1 MVGSPSPVGSTR
13 TISCRR
19 SISSSPVA
27 RTDGDSFSRDR
38 GDLLPRILRSSKAP
52 TDTSGSHSSVSRR
65 NAKHS
70 RPPKAPKI
78 LKSPVLGSEC
88 LSPSGNG
95 DSEMHSSNSVV
106 QDMEIGM
113 PPSLLP
119 FSNKPD
125 TGLDRAAA
133 NNQGYEV
140 NFLTSDAQEVEN
152 DDLLHSRL
160 TSAAE
165 NSSSKA
171 EASIGEHSI
180 SHNFDASSANQEAVE
195 LAGSSMK
202 KHKSSEPSI
211 ESLDSL
217 QRKPSK
223 ISGLASPGQG
233 SVPVSNC
240 DRKNGFAVNRKR
252 VNGKGALRH
261 SPRLSSVDNSS
272 SDTTVDNSVHLDKHR
287 YKRSIQKG
295 RLRSPRSHESSED
308 TDECFFIGEP
318 IPEEEARERWPYRFA
333 YQDKNRKRQRSTSS
347 NDEDDEIPLDV
358 KRHYMQA
365 SILGCLFDIG
375 DCAYIKGPKDKPN
388 YIGRILEFFET
399 KNGDH
404 YFRVQWF
411 FRAEDTVL
419 KDHAAG
425 HDEKRLFYSDLQ
437 NDNLLDCIVCKV
449 QVTETHTTEPLES
462 KSIPSSYYYYNM
474 KYSVD
479 YSSFCN
485 IWNTS
490 GNMSSTMKEAFA
502 GNINSESLEKKDL
515 AVLDLY
521 SGCGGMSTGL
531 CLGAEMAGV
540 KLVTRWALDY
550 SEPACV
556 SFKLNHP
563 ETLVRNETAD
573 DFFNLLKEW
582 EKLCKRYKVNV
593 STVRDSCSK
602 ISKVKDP
609 PRKSGSQ
616 SNISKGE
623 YEVSKI
629 VDICYGDPADEGK
642 PELKFKVCW
651 KGYGPSED
659 TWEPLQ
665 NLRNCEERVKEF
677 VIEGFK
683 SKILPLPGSV
693 DVVCGGPPCQGI
705 SGYNRYRNFNAPL
718 DDERNR
724 QIVVFMDIVQFLK
737 PKYVLMENVVDILN
751 FADAALG
758 RYALSR
764 LVSMSYQARLG
775 VMAAGCYGVPQFRLR
790 AFLWGSHPKEKLPP
804 FPLPTHEVIVKNGC
818 PQEFERNLVGYDEGQ
833 PRVLEKPILL
843 EDAISDLPL
852 VTHKEDWDEMP
863 YGKSAQTEFQKFI
876 RTPKHEML
884 ACAQKCLKISQSTLY
899 DHRTAPLGD
908 DDYLRICQIPRRKGA
923 NFRDL
928 PGVFVD
934 PDNTVQFDP
943 NIERIRLPSG
953 RPLVP
958 DYAMNFCHGKSSRPF
973 ARLWWDEIVP
983 TVITV
988 PNFRCQAMLH
998 PEQERALTIR
1008 ECARLQGFPDCYRF
1022 HGAVEERYRQVG
1034 NAVAV
1039 PVGRALGYALA
1050 MTWLRK
1056 SGDGPLMTLPP
1067 KFAFSYTLQDLSTS
1081 TNNLN

>member
-1 MVGSPSPVGSTR
+1 MVGSPSPAGSPR
-13 TISCRR
+13 TVSCRR
-19 SISSSPVA
+19 STSSSPA
-27 RTDGDSFSRDR
+27 APTEGNSFSCDH

-52 TDTSGSHSSVSRR
+52 TDTSGSHSCVSRR

-70 RPPKAPKI
+70 RPPKAPKL

-106 QDMEIGM
+106 QDMEIGI
-113 PPSLLP
+113 PPSFLP

-125 TGLDRAAA
+125 TGLDRAPA
-133 NNQGYEV
+133 NNQGYEA
-140 NFLTSDAQEVEN
+140 NLLTSDAQEVEN
-152 DDLLHSRL
+152 DDLLDSRL
-160 TSAAE
+160 TSTAE
-165 NSSSKA
+165 NSISKA
-171 EASIGEHSI
+171 EASMGELSI

-202 KHKSSEPSI
+202 RHKLSEPSV

-223 ISGLASPGQG
+223 ISGLASHGQG
-233 SVPVSNC
+233 PDPVSNC
-240 DRKNGFAVNRKR
+240 DRENGFAVHRKR
-252 VNGKGALRH
+252 ENGKGDLRH

-272 SDTTVDNSVHLDKHR
+272 SDTTVNNSVRTVKHR
-287 YKRSIQKG
+287 HKRSIQKG
-295 RLRSPRSHESSED
+295 RLRSPKKFESSED
-308 TDECFFIGEP
+308 TDKCFFVGEP
-318 IPEEEARERWPYRFA
+318 IPEEEARERWPYRFV
-333 YQDKNRKRQRSTSS
+333 YQDKNPKRQRSASS
-347 NDEDDEIPLDV
+347 IEDDDEIPLDV
-358 KRHYMQA
+358 KWHYMQA

-375 DCAYIKGPKDKPN
+375 DCAYIKGPMDKPN

-425 HDEKRLFYSDLQ
+425 HDKKRLFYSDLQ
-437 NDNLLDCIVCKV
+437 NDNLLDCIVSKV
-449 QVTETHTTEPLES
+449 QITETHAEPLES
-462 KSIPSSYYYYNM
+462 KSVPSCYYYYNM

-490 GNMSSTMKEAFA
+490 GNMSSTMKESFA
-502 GNINSESLEKKDL
+502 GNINSESLEKEDL

-531 CLGAEMAGV
+531 CLGAAMAGV

-550 SEPACV
+550 SEPACI

-563 ETLVRNETAD
+563 ETQVRNETAD

-593 STVRDSCSK
+593 STVSDSCSK
-602 ISKVKDP
+602 TSKVKDP

-642 PELKFKVCW
+642 PGLKFKVRW

-665 NLRNCEERVKEF
+665 NLRNCEELLNEF
-677 VIEGFK
+677 VLEGFK
-683 SKILPLPGSV
+683 SNILPLPGSV

-751 FADAALG
+751 FADATLG

-775 VMAAGCYGVPQFRLR
+775 IMAAGCYGVPQFRLR

-833 PRVLEKPILL
+833 PRVLEKPLLL
-843 EDAISDLPL
+843 EDAIADLPL
-852 VTHKEDWDEMP
+852 VTHKEEWDEMP

-876 RTPKHEML
+876 RTPKHEIL
-884 ACAQKCLKISQSTLY
+884 ASAQKRPKVSHSTLY
-899 DHRTAPLGD
+899 DHRTTPLGD

-928 PGVFVD
+928 SGVTVG

-943 NIERIRLPSG
+943 KIERILLPSG

-983 TVITV
+983 TVITI

-1008 ECARLQGFPDCYRF
+1008 ECARLQGFPDYYRF
-1022 HGAVEERYRQVG
+1022 HGTVEERYRHVG

-1067 KFAFSYTLQDLSTS
+1067 KFAFSHTLQDLSTS
-1081 TNNLN
+1081 TNNLH

>member
-1 MVGSPSPVGSTR
+1 MVGSPSPAGSPR
-13 TISCRR
+13 TVSCRR
-19 SISSSPVA
+19 PTSSSPA
-27 RTDGDSFSRDR
+27 APTEGNSFSCDH

-52 TDTSGSHSSVSRR
+52 TDTSGSHSCVSRYGNR
-65 NAKHS
+65 HPS
-70 RPPKAPKI
+70 Q
-78 LKSPVLGSEC
+78 LSSVLQQT
-88 LSPSGNG
+88 
-95 DSEMHSSNSVV
+95 SS
-106 QDMEIGM
+106 M
-113 PPSLLP
+113 
-119 FSNKPD
+119 
-125 TGLDRAAA
+125 
-133 NNQGYEV
+133 
-140 NFLTSDAQEVEN
+140 
-152 DDLLHSRL
+152 
-160 TSAAE
+160 
-165 NSSSKA
+165 
-171 EASIGEHSI
+171 GELSI

-202 KHKSSEPSI
+202 RHKLSEPSV

-217 QRKPSK
+217 RRKPSK
-223 ISGLASPGQG
+223 ISGLASHGQG
-233 SVPVSNC
+233 PDPVSNC
-240 DRKNGFAVNRKR
+240 DRENGFAVHRKR
-252 VNGKGALRH
+252 ENGKGDLRH

-272 SDTTVDNSVHLDKHR
+272 SDTTVNNSVRTVKHR
-287 YKRSIQKG
+287 HKRSIQKG
-295 RLRSPRSHESSED
+295 RLRSPKKFESSED
-308 TDECFFIGEP
+308 TDKCFFVGEP
-318 IPEEEARERWPYRFA
+318 IPEEEARERWPYRFV
-333 YQDKNRKRQRSTSS
+333 YQ
-347 NDEDDEIPLDV
+347 
-358 KRHYMQA
+358 
-365 SILGCLFDIG
+365 
-375 DCAYIKGPKDKPN
+375 GPMDKPN

-425 HDEKRLFYSDLQ
+425 HDKKRLFYSDLQ
-437 NDNLLDCIVCKV
+437 NDNLLDCIVSKV
-449 QVTETHTTEPLES
+449 QITETHAEPLES
-462 KSIPSSYYYYNM
+462 KSIPSCYYYYNM

-490 GNMSSTMKEAFA
+490 GNMSSTMKESFA
-502 GNINSESLEKKDL
+502 GNINSESLEKEDL

-531 CLGAEMAGV
+531 CLGAAMAGV

-550 SEPACV
+550 SEPACI

-563 ETLVRNETAD
+563 ETQVRNETAD

-593 STVRDSCSK
+593 STISDSCSK
-602 ISKVKDP
+602 TSKVKDP

-642 PELKFKVCW
+642 PGLKFKVRW

-665 NLRNCEERVKEF
+665 NLRNCEELLNEF
-677 VIEGFK
+677 VLEGFK
-683 SKILPLPGSV
+683 SNILPLPGSV

-751 FADAALG
+751 FADATLG

-775 VMAAGCYGVPQFRLR
+775 IMAAGCYGVPQFRLR
-790 AFLWGSHPKEKLPP
+790 AFLWGSHPKEAITPMRQKLPP

-833 PRVLEKPILL
+833 PRVLEKPLLL
-843 EDAISDLPL
+843 EDAIADLPL
-852 VTHKEDWDEMP
+852 VTHKEEWDEMP

-876 RTPKHEML
+876 RTPKHEIL
-884 ACAQKCLKISQSTLY
+884 ASAQKRPKVSHSTLY
-899 DHRTAPLGD
+899 DHRTTPLGD

-928 PGVFVD
+928 SGVTVG

-943 NIERIRLPSG
+943 KIERILLPSG

-983 TVITV
+983 TVITI

-1008 ECARLQGFPDCYRF
+1008 ECARLQGFPDYYRF
-1022 HGAVEERYRQVG
+1022 HGTVEERYRHVG

-1056 SGDGPLMTLPP
+1056 NGDGPLMTLPP
-1067 KFAFSYTLQDLSTS
+1067 KFAFSHTLQDLSTS
-1081 TNNLN
+1081 TNNLH